1 MKDWHALKNRIQK
14 CPIQPSTLLLG
25 LYFILLPLDFINV
38 GGSTSLLKWFALLP
52 VALALMFRQCRR
64 LYLTQ
69 ACRMLILFTGLAAV
83 SIVWT
88 IDFSHTTVALKSLM
102 LNSFM
107 TLFLGACCTYNATEI
122 RFLKVSLVLSS
133 WLMAILL
140 LIYGKIVD
148 GRLILNIGYNAQDAN
163 TANGFLLFAIAYHMK
178 LLDSRKNILH
188 APALI
193 ILISLVF
200 ATGSRGAV
208 VAVLGVMTLSI
219 LLNENRSLSRRLILL
234 GTVFILGL
242 LAIQMFP
249 LPLNARFSATYIK
262 AYGSTGRMSIW
273 QHLIDQFLNANP
285 FRQVLGHGY
294 GSTVALTNLSEIES
308 VQGKVAHNIYLD
320 MLLNLGILGLSI
332 YLCMHIVFAGILY
345 RHRERALLCTYAGF
359 LLLCLSLSLYSFKPF
374 WAVMTYAL
382 IIDLHGR
389 FNDISTA

>member
-1 MKDWHALKNRIQK
+1 MKDWQALKNRIQQ

-38 GGSTSLLKWFALLP
+38 GGSTSFLKWFALLP
-52 VALALMFRQCRR
+52 VALTLMFRQCRK

-69 ACRMLILFTGLAAV
+69 ACRMLLLFNGLAAV
-83 SIVWT
+83 SIIWT
-88 IDFSHTTVALKSLM
+88 IDFFHTTDALKSLM

-122 RFLKVSLVLSS
+122 RFLKVSLILSS

-148 GRLILNIGYNAQDAN
+148 GRLILNIGYHAQDAN
-163 TANGFLLFAIAYHMK
+163 TANGFLIFAIACHMK
-178 LLDSRKNILH
+178 LLDSRENILH

-193 ILISLVF
+193 ILVGIVF

-208 VAVLGVMTLSI
+208 IAVLGVMALSI
-219 LLNENRSLSRRLILL
+219 LLNEDRNLSKRLILL
-234 GTVFILGL
+234 GIILMLGFLATQVL
-242 LAIQMFP
+242 LSS
-249 LPLNARFSATYIK
+249 LNSRFSATYIK
-262 AYGSTGRMSIW
+262 EYGSTGRTSIW

-285 FRQVLGHGY
+285 FHQVLGHGY
-294 GSTVALTNLSEIES
+294 GSTVALTNLSEIEN

-320 MLLNLGILGLSI
+320 MLLNLGIMGGSI
-332 YLCMHIVFAGILY
+332 YICMHIVFAVILY
-345 RHRERALLCTYAGF
+345 RHRERSLLCAYVGF
-359 LLLCLSLSLYSFKPF
+359 LILCLSLSLYSFKPF

-382 IIDLHGR
+382 IIDLHGQ
-389 FNDISTA
+389 

>member
-1 MKDWHALKNRIQK
+1 MKDWHALKKRIQQ

-107 TLFLGACCTYNATEI
+107 TLFLGACYTYNATEI

-140 LIYGKIVD
+140 LVCGKIVD

-193 ILISLVF
+193 ILICLVF

-208 VAVLGVMTLSI
+208 VAVLGVMVLSI

-249 LPLNARFSATYIK
+249 LPLSARFSATYIK

-294 GSTVALTNLSEIES
+294 GSTVALTNLSEIEN

-332 YLCMHIVFAGILY
+332 YLCMHIVFAGILH

>member
-1 MKDWHALKNRIQK
+1 MKDWHALKKRIQQ

-69 ACRMLILFTGLAAV
+69 ACRMLILFTGLATV

-140 LIYGKIVD
+140 LVCGKIVD

-249 LPLNARFSATYIK
+249 LPLSARFSATYIK

-273 QHLIDQFLNANP
+273 QHLIDQFLNTNP

-294 GSTVALTNLSEIES
+294 GSTVALTNLSEIEN

-332 YLCMHIVFAGILY
+332 YLCMHIVFAGILH